1 MAERTI
7 RKEGNTMKKLIPLT
21 IILALGLGV
30 TGFHPAD
37 AKGPGGGGSPG
48 KPAETGLERA
58 EFKANP
64 HGLRGIEKA
73 EAKQA
78 VHKKAKHKKKGK
90 AKGHYKHKAKAHKKS
105 KSPAVSH

>member
-1 MAERTI
+1 M
-7 RKEGNTMKKLIPLT
+7 MKKMIPLT

-30 TGFHPAD
+30 SGFHPAD

-48 KPAETGLERA
+48 RPAETGIERG
-58 EFKANP
+58 ESRANP

-78 VHKKAKHKKKGK
+78 IHKKAKHKKRDR
-90 AKGHYKHKAKAHKKS
+90 AKGHYKFEGKGR
-105 KSPAVSH
+105 PLPR